1 MFHIIPIIIFLELK
15 TPIVGINDKIV
26 HMNAKIE
33 AITGVYDDLHEKM
46 HEIDKTR
53 RNNLLFY
60 GIKPD
65 FLPEIQ
71 SQLEQKIHDIIKQNF
86 QISRDVPLVK
96 ISRMI
101 SGPEVRGCRPVLVNF
116 VHWKDREEI
125 LRKSNFLRGSN
136 VFVSEDLSKK
146 MREHRAELHKYARQ
160 IRTKSPNKKCVI
172 RNDKL
177 LIDNHMYVYDED
189 KQEVVRFGRPT
200 SPPRSNSRNNY
211 SEVDEGLR
219 RSVSV
224 HSVNYESNG
233 ITESVSKLFC
243 TYNYYKRPFT
253 FLHSPTNIKPRFHFQ
268 QGSVSPR
275 TIQSSSASSMQER
288 KSKFASVESLHVNPE
303 NTHETVN

>member
-1 MFHIIPIIIFLELK
+1 MLFFPG
-15 TPIVGINDKIV
+15 VDDKIV

-53 RNNLLFY
+53 RNNLLLY

-71 SQLEQKIHDIIKQNF
+71 TQLEAKVHEIIKTHF
-86 QISRDVPLVK
+86 QITREVPLVK
-96 ISRMI
+96 IARMI

-116 VHWKDREEI
+116 VHWKDREEV

-160 IRTKSPNKKCVI
+160 IRSRSPNKKCAI

-177 LIDNHMYVYDED
+177 MIDNQMYVYDEERG
-189 KQEVVRFGRPT
+189 EVVRFGRPQ
-200 SPPRSNSRNNY
+200 SPPRSGSRNNY
-211 SEVDEGLR
+211 TGVDEGLR
-219 RSVSV
+219 RSASV
-224 HSVNYESNG
+224 HSVNGE
-233 ITESVSKLFC
+233 
-243 TYNYYKRPFT
+243 
-253 FLHSPTNIKPRFHFQ
+253 Q
-268 QGSVSPR
+268 SPR
-275 TIQSSSASSMQER
+275 DGATSASAASSA
-288 KSKFASVESLHVNPE
+288 KYASQDSLHLQPPMSAPPPITHRSNNDDDDDNDEHMKENGNNVNA
-303 NTHETVN
+303 HQVG

>member
-1 MFHIIPIIIFLELK
+1 MVCLGVNEKLL
-15 TPIVGINDKIV
+15 

-53 RNNLLFY
+53 KNNLLFY

-71 SQLEQKIHDIIKQNF
+71 SQLEQKIYDIIKQIF

-160 IRTKSPNKKCVI
+160 IRSKSPSKKCLI

-177 LIDNHMYVYDED
+177 MIDNHMYVYDEE

-200 SPPRSNSRNNY
+200 TPPRSNSRNNY
-211 SEVDEGLR
+211 SEVDEGLQ
-219 RSVSV
+219 RSVSA
-224 HSVNYESNG
+224 HSVNGEAIG
-233 ITESVSKLFC
+233 ATDHVSTVTCLDLNEKL
-243 TYNYYKRPFT
+243 R
-253 FLHSPTNIKPRFHFQ
+253 
-268 QGSVSPR
+268 
-275 TIQSSSASSMQER
+275 
-288 KSKFASVESLHVNPE
+288 
-303 NTHETVN
+303 